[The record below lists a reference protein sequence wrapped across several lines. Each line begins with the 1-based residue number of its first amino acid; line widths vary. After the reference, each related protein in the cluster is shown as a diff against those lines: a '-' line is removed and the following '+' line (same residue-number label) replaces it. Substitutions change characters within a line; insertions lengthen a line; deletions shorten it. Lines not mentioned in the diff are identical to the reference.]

1 MRASDE
7 KEEDSQRQAELLSDI
22 IGISNASHRARIA
35 ELIHNFRLLK
45 LSISDL
51 KLNFDSINPTLF
63 YALYFFD
70 NASKQFTH
78 KVKWTDDENLFLINA
93 VFRHGISWSD
103 VAVDLFSDRAL
114 SESCR
119 KRYYR
124 ILTMRIYQESSK
136 F

>member
-7 KEEDSQRQAELLSDI
+7 KKEDSQRQAAMLSDI

-35 ELIHNFRLLK
+35 ELIHDFRQFK

-78 KVKWTDDENLFLINA
+78 KAKWTDVEDLFLINA
-93 VFRHGISWSD
+93 VFRHGHAWSD
-103 VAVDLFSDRAL
+103 VAGNNN
-114 SESCR
+114 
-119 KRYYR
+119 
-124 ILTMRIYQESSK
+124 
-136 F
+136 